1 MIWNMG
7 SPLDTR
13 LTGIKFDQDDM
24 PWWATAILGWL
35 AMVKTMQESHE
46 PAWRDSLKMHLEIYP
61 PTIIYKLYD
70 DYVNY
75 LTAESYRA
83 AQRR

>member
-1 MIWNMG
+1 
-7 SPLDTR
+7 
-13 LTGIKFDQDDM
+13 
-24 PWWATAILGWL
+24 
-35 AMVKTMQESHE
+35 MVKTMQESHE